1 MTGPNEKMI
10 KIEALAFD
18 NFVIKI
24 DEDKFGI
31 MYTGFR
37 FALKKHFLDV
47 HDFLTQ
53 KFLYRIRDINGDNI
67 NNFIPLKDGTS
78 YFETFNKDNSGIIK
92 IIKDIGY
99 QVLYNIYFEGG
110 FYILHDE
117 RIITKTGKLLSLYEK
132 DNEGI
137 YKKIKEKSLDAKLD
151 DFKQLREKVMAG
163 INTNYIYFFDIDS
176 LSVIKQIEYINRRE
190 NKFVLLNKKFLLVNN
205 LCLTSNT
212 YNLVDIDSMKL
223 IEYYT
228 KDELYRKRNNMSNFS
243 NLNLKD
249 IVSSCNLPNGRVIIL
264 FLLVMHH
271 IYYIYNFYW
280 DEKK

>member
-31 MYTGFR
+31 MCAGFR

-117 RIITKTGKLLSLYEK
+117 RIITKTDKLLSLYEK

-151 DFKQLREKVMAG
+151 DFKQVREKVMAG
-163 INTNYIYFFDIDS
+163 INTSYIYFFDIDS

-190 NKFVLLNKKFLLVNN
+190 NEFVLLNKKFLLVNN
-205 LCLTSNT
+205 LCLTSNS

-223 IEYYT
+223 IEY
-228 KDELYRKRNNMSNFS
+228 DQ
-243 NLNLKD
+243 
-249 IVSSCNLPNGRVIIL
+249 G
-264 FLLVMHH
+264 
-271 IYYIYNFYW
+271 
-280 DEKK
+280 